1 MSGRE
6 FEIIERYFSGA
17 ITFETDNVVLGPGDD
32 CAILRVPEGLALAVS
47 TDTFNEGVHFPVNAP
62 GNVVAHRCLC
72 ANLSDLAAMGARPFA
87 FTLALTMPTEDD
99 SWLSEFSATLGDLVS
114 RHEIPLV
121 GGNLSRGSLSCTL
134 GVMGTLPHGK
144 GLRRSGASEGED
156 LYVSG
161 TLGDAAGGLKLLGAE
176 VPGAGQL
183 LESYCYPV
191 PRVSLGESLLD
202 IATAAIDISDGLSS
216 EVDHICRM
224 SGVGAKVRVEMIPMS
239 ESLLKHFDKQDALAL
254 AVGGGD
260 DYELLF
266 SAPASARSRI
276 EEVSTKEGVLVSRIG
291 EIVSGNQ
298 LTFLDAEDRPITF
311 SESGYQHFNED

>member
-1 MSGRE
+1 
-6 FEIIERYFSGA
+6 
-17 ITFETDNVVLGPGDD
+17 
-32 CAILRVPEGLALAVS
+32 
-47 TDTFNEGVHFPVNAP
+47 
-62 GNVVAHRCLC
+62 
-72 ANLSDLAAMGARPFA
+72 
-87 FTLALTMPTEDD
+87 
-99 SWLSEFSATLGDLVS
+99 
-114 RHEIPLV
+114 
-121 GGNLSRGSLSCTL
+121 
-134 GVMGTLPHGK
+134 MGTLPHGK